1 MDKLILKSS
10 SQRLALAALLSGVL
24 LAGHLVSGQPL
35 PTNLVVIAASDFEV
49 NADGWVGTNSDGG
62 SETILYLSGGAT
74 SNSIGHINLTESSQD
89 NATSF
94 FVAPAKFL
102 GDQRAAYNG
111 WLTFNLRQNK
121 TANLDH
127 NRLAILGSGSNYLTF
142 ELTSVG
148 TNWQS
153 YALPLNEN
161 SGWHLTVAT
170 NFPDASNPL
179 ATRDDFLRVLGALEV
194 LMVRGEFSG
203 NNNNAGDLDDVVL
216 LGQPSGPTNAV
227 VTAATYASIWLSGA
241 VGSVYRVEYRD
252 VLDQSTNWL
261 ALTNVV
267 IPASPYL
274 FVDTNSPTLP
284 QRFYRAALLP

>member
-1 MDKLILKSS
+1 MKTCRSHRAALV
-10 SQRLALAALLSGVL
+10 LAVSALLPALQLLAAD
-24 LAGHLVSGQPL
+24 L
-35 PTNLVVIAASDFEV
+35 PTNLVALAASDFEL
-49 NADGWVGTNSDGG
+49 NTDGWVGTNSDGG

-74 SNSIGHINLTESSQD
+74 SNSLGHINLTESSQD

-179 ATRDDFLRVLGALEV
+179 ATRDDFLRVLGALEI

-203 NNNNAGDLDDVVL
+203 NNNDAGDLDDVVL

-267 IPASPYL
+267 ISASPYL